1 MDNWEYLV
9 AAYSVVWIAIF
20 GYVLVL
26 HRRQNRLW
34 REIESLKAR
43 VKGRGE
49 D

>member
-20 GYVLVL
+20 GHVLVL
-26 HRRQNRLW
+26 HRRQNRLR

-43 VKGRGE
+43 VKGREE